1 MEKERTCRD
10 CGRYRACIERNRMIP
25 CTDFRPATKKELN
38 RRKKKEIWKRIRRIQ
53 NRFMLWW
60 WEWGI
65 TGEDATGLI
74 AAASPIAFV
83 VILAILGSL
92 A

>member
-1 MEKERTCRD
+1 
-10 CGRYRACIERNRMIP
+10 MIL
-25 CTDFRPATKKELN
+25 CQDFWPATKKELN
-38 RRKKKEIWKRIRRIQ
+38 RRKRREIRKWIRRLR
-53 NRFMLWW
+53 NKASRWW